1 MGEHDRS
8 VYDGRVNHF
17 EGAEVVFKAMA
28 DEDGVRV
35 DESHHVV
42 LNLAKRLGRTALE
55 VARADAG
62 EASVVVDDV
71 ALGENETL
79 VDQSAFDAN
88 DRQFDE
94 FETVGGEA
102 HLAVD
107 GVNAVVAVRRVDLSR
122 LGANE
127 AVERSVHSGL
137 GKVTPDVDAALATA
151 SGGLRGWSAAT
162 REAVVFWPSV
172 FPFLGSQLA
181 PVVGAAFLGEI
192 LALRT
197 DVEDL

>member
-1 MGEHDRS
+1 VGEHDRS

-17 EGAEVVFKAMA
+17 EGAEVVFEAVA

-79 VDQSAFDAN
+79 VDQTAFDAN

-94 FETVGGEA
+94 FEAVGGEA

-137 GKVTPDVDAALATA
+137 GQVTPDVDAALATA
-151 SGGLRGWSAAT
+151 SGGLRCWSAAT

>member
-1 MGEHDRS
+1 
-8 VYDGRVNHF
+8 
-17 EGAEVVFKAMA
+17 
-28 DEDGVRV
+28 
-35 DESHHVV
+35 
-42 LNLAKRLGRTALE
+42 
-55 VARADAG
+55 
-62 EASVVVDDV
+62 
-71 ALGENETL
+71 
-79 VDQSAFDAN
+79 
-88 DRQFDE
+88 
-94 FETVGGEA
+94 
-102 HLAVD
+102 
-107 GVNAVVAVRRVDLSR
+107 
-122 LGANE
+122 
-127 AVERSVHSGL
+127 VHSGL